1 MQYGAERGVI
11 NESSTDSWGSGTRVP
26 PEAHQDPPLVAQV
39 ACAHTPQNCIP
50 HAVLL
55 NVAHTKENRER
66 SKDAAKCG
74 KAAASLAVF
83 PRWQPRGGNRT
94 STSHAHSERQAR
106 DLKPSRGME
115 TCNTRLLHAFLS
127 GRRPWGPTL
136 SYGGNRC
143 VYTNSSKASRT
154 ALLGPFSKKEGPE
167 TGAGMMNE

>member
-39 ACAHTPQNCIP
+39 ACAHTPQNCMP

-94 STSHAHSERQAR
+94 STSHAHSERHAS
-106 DLKPSRGME
+106 DLKPSGGTE
-115 TCNTRLLHAFLS
+115 TWNTTRLRAFLP
-127 GRRPWGPTL
+127 GRRPWGRRQAMAATDVCTQT
-136 SYGGNRC
+136 R
-143 VYTNSSKASRT
+143 ASRT